1 MAQKNTALLTGRRVY
16 ADGHETQSEISA
28 LRELFLS
35 VCVNDRLWKRL
46 NCTACDLPEL
56 VTGRL
61 YTEGR
66 IGAAAEIESLQF
78 PSPERA
84 EVRLSPAAR
93 RRERR
98 RVEPAAW
105 EKEWIF
111 DLARRFQVGM
121 PLHRET
127 FSAHCA
133 FLQRRGKLLYAGE
146 DIGRH
151 NAVDKAVGFA
161 LLRNI
166 PLSECVL
173 FTSGRVPSDMV
184 EKAVAAGIP
193 VLASKASP
201 TAEAVR
207 LAQDAGLT
215 LICRAREDNFT
226 LFAP

>member
-1 MAQKNTALLTGRRVY
+1 M
-16 ADGHETQSEISA
+16 
-28 LRELFLS
+28 
-35 VCVNDRLWKRL
+35 
-46 NCTACDLPEL
+46 
-56 VTGRL
+56 
-61 YTEGR
+61 
-66 IGAAAEIESLQF
+66 
-78 PSPERA
+78 
-84 EVRLSPAAR
+84 
-93 RRERR
+93 
-98 RVEPAAW
+98 EPIRW
-105 EKEWIF
+105 ENEWIF
-111 DLARRFQVGM
+111 DLARRFRAGM